1 LLCTLSFV
9 VARTRP
15 VAAPVC
21 DSEAIETRYNLV
33 ARAQAVTSSPTG
45 VMMGLECFGLLIRPE
60 MPPVSGW
67 ARKNVRARR
76 GSGA

>member
-15 VAAPVC
+15 VA
-21 DSEAIETRYNLV
+21 AIETRYNLV